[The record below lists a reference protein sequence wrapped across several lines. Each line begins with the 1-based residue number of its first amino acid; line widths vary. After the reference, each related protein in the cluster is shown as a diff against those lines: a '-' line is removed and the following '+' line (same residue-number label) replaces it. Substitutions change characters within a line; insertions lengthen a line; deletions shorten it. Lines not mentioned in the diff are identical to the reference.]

1 MKKNL
6 LDKDGLTP
14 LHLATS
20 ICKFETFV
28 LQFVLYFVFLFC
40 CHKFNT
46 HSKHDWKVIF
56 EVSLLQFVGIVNTH
70 SKHHFGSLCFVDSF
84 LQLAGIFNTHNL
96 YNGWFHFHKLW
107 VFSILTICNHKASK
121 YYLPMILF
129 VGIGFMKQKTFRNL
143 L

>member
-46 HSKHDWKVIF
+46 HSKHDWKVEFSSFFIAICWYCQYP
-56 EVSLLQFVGIVNTH
+56 QFVKQLV
-70 SKHHFGSLCFVDSF
+70 SF
-84 LQLAGIFNTHNL
+84 SQIMGIFNTYDLLPQSYKALTSNDTFCKYWVHETENL
-96 YNGWFHFHKLW
+96 QKYT
-107 VFSILTICNHKASK
+107 VSITDCL
-121 YYLPMILF
+121 
-129 VGIGFMKQKTFRNL
+129 RNAYV
-143 L
+143 